1 MVYRFITSP
10 RRPNGGTTEGENMY
24 IVALFIVMAILLE
37 AIMTVLNSILA
48 AIGLGDTVKNLPIIG
63 TNLILIVS
71 ILMVWLLGDN
81 GLLLAGWGLYDDD
94 NWINIVANG
103 AIIAGMIPL
112 KDAVFGAIQKGL
124 RA

>member
-1 MVYRFITSP
+1 MVYLFITSP

-63 TNLILIVS
+63 SNLILIVS

>member
-1 MVYRFITSP
+1 
-10 RRPNGGTTEGENMY
+10 MY

-37 AIMTVLNSILA
+37 AVMTVLQSILGT
-48 AIGLGDTVKNLPIIG
+48 IGLGETVKKLPVIG
-63 TNLILIVS
+63 TNLTLIVS
-71 ILMVWLLGDN
+71 ILMVWLLGDW
-81 GLLLAGWGLYDDD
+81 GHVLSGWGWEHDD